1 MARAPEIRRFDVT
14 DITVH
19 VAGTQPTHIEGH
31 VTTRLG
37 IARPILT
44 VRIGDLIIYC
54 HDVDSVASFVKAWT
68 LGAEAARA
76 VPLPTTVSAL
86 SRSRNSAAI
95 VLRVNGDGSRHV
107 NGLPAKASPTG
118 TAVVRVRVG
127 ALTVLAHDL
136 AAVTSWTRAWREAQI
151 TAEVFWPEP
160 DAFDEVE
167 TEARAKV
174 ARHGAKAP
182 KTARQRN

>member
-1 MARAPEIRRFDVT
+1 MARAPKIRRFDVT
-14 DITVH
+14 DITVN
-19 VAGTQPTHIEGH
+19 VAGTQTTYIEGH

-37 IARPILT
+37 IARLILT

-54 HDVDSVASFVKAWT
+54 HDADSVTSFVKAWT
-68 LGAEAARA
+68 LGTEAARA

-95 VLRVNGDGSRHV
+95 VLRVNGDASRHV

-118 TAVVRVRVG
+118 TA
-127 ALTVLAHDL
+127 
-136 AAVTSWTRAWREAQI
+136 SWTRAWREAQI

-167 TEARAKV
+167 TQARAKV